1 VEGQPNVPNVLRR
14 PGASWV
20 SWPSTNGWLGSV
32 VLGWA
37 AAFAILIPMGRAEGR
52 VVDAAVL
59 VPLAAG
65 LVFMFLTR
73 VELQDGQL
81 CVSTRGIRRRCIYLY
96 GLRSVTTR
104 RSRWSIAPILVLVAL
119 DGTRLDLQLGS
130 WRREEELLDLIYAAA
145 DRAQVKIDPRD
156 AYILT
161 DPPALRPVG
170 RYGRE
175 SWLGGIPG
183 GDQLTRY
190 DLLRLGIAVA
200 VWVVVTF
207 GVSRVVDGAMN
218 LLRAIWETV
227 QIFLFM

>member
-1 VEGQPNVPNVLRR
+1 VEGQPYVPNVLRV
-14 PGASWV
+14 PGTSFVAR
-20 SWPSTNGWLGSV
+20 PSTSGWLLPTM
-32 VLGWA
+32 LGWMA
-37 AAFAILIPMGRAEGR
+37 ALAILVVTGHSDRSA
-52 VVDAAVL
+52 VDAALL

-207 GVSRVVDGAMN
+207 GVSRVADGAMN
-218 LLRAIWETV
+218 LLRSIWETV
-227 QIFLFM
+227 QLFL

>member
-1 VEGQPNVPNVLRR
+1 MVPGIPWL
-14 PGASWV
+14 PGERFY

-65 LVFMFLTR
+65 LVFMLLTR
-73 VELQDGQL
+73 VELEAGQL
-81 CVSTRGIRRRCIYLY
+81 CVSTWPIRRRCIYLY

-104 RSRWSIAPILVLVAL
+104 PSRFSIAPTLVLVAL
-119 DGTRLDLQLGS
+119 DGARLEIQLGA
-130 WRREEELLDLIYAAA
+130 WRREEELLQLIYAAA
-145 DRAQVKIDPRD
+145 ERAHVKIDPRD

-161 DPPALRPVG
+161 DPPELRPRG

-207 GVSRVVDGAMN
+207 GVSRVADGAMN

-227 QIFLFM
+227 QTVLFR